1 MAEAARCAWEVTAG
15 LIPGQPM
22 AEYTRRWGLTS
33 SQWYDNEDTSGPSP
47 QGVALYNAHLV
58 AAMEYARYLMNP
70 GALNWVRVEWIW
82 F

>member
-1 MAEAARCAWEVTAG
+1 MPEAARCAWEVTAG

-22 AEYTRRWGLTS
+22 HEYTRRWGLTS
-33 SQWYDNEDTSGPSP
+33 TEWYGEDGNGSP
-47 QGVALYNAHLV
+47 QGVALYNASLV

-70 GALNWVRVEWIW
+70 QGLNWVRIDWIW

>member
-1 MAEAARCAWEVTAG
+1 MPEAARCAWEVTAG
-15 LIPGQPM
+15 LIIGQPM
-22 AEYTRRWGLTS
+22 AEYSRRWGMTS
-33 SQWYDNEDTSGPSP
+33 SEWYGEGGQPTP

-58 AAMEYARYLMNP
+58 AAQEYARYLMNP